1 MVRLYKMLVRWLKKF
16 KNVIYNRAG
25 NNTKSSSK
33 GRAIIEINDDCEN
46 ESVWNDYFNDKS
58 NGGK

>member
-25 NNTKSSSK
+25 NNTKSSST
-33 GRAIIEINDDCEN
+33 GRTIIEINDDCEN
-46 ESVWNDYFNDKS
+46 ESVWNGYFNDKS